1 MVKRKKMSGSKENT
15 TMKKM
20 MTNIKTLA
28 ALLIASATLAA
39 CSSDDNISSEQP
51 ANPTGKYIM
60 TVQASKGDAAATRGL
75 YYGTDGALN
84 VKWNEGEQVEVVQTS
99 GTTSKSL
106 GTLKAK
112 ASTDGI
118 TTLTGELVGLQTDAQ
133 LKFYLHGST
142 YDYTGQTGVLL
153 SDANSIEKKY
163 DYAFAATYDYTIDG
177 SNVTVPSGINLEA
190 QQSIVKFTLVDD
202 SDNPVNVTSLK
213 IDTKN
218 YIIEKID
225 NVDPTGNTQGSKSM
239 TITPTSGT
247 NVIYVAIR
255 NTEPNKDRPND
266 YTLTATTAD
275 GKEYTYKK
283 TDVTFKNGK
292 YYEVTVKMKMS
303 VTEWA
308 LGKILGA
315 DGNIYNTKADAEAV
329 ATGNAVAMIAYVGK
343 VPGYFD
349 NFLAISMHDCK
360 PDGTEGRE
368 VNASTWRTYIHQ
380 NSVGTYAANHP
391 IKIGDNTYNTASYF
405 PYVENSNPIVP
416 ITYDEVAD
424 NNMTAS
430 NTNSTTL
437 KGWRMPTI
445 TDWRYILYGLCGSP
459 VPTDPAGVAN
469 NYYLGTTN
477 PLDILNDSPGYGL
490 DLSNDV
496 TFYCTSS
503 GVSGQTEHVWYLR
516 FNTSKAPLVETGTDH
531 GAYCYLRPVFAY

>member
-1 MVKRKKMSGSKENT
+1 MISS
-15 TMKKM
+15 
-20 MTNIKTLA
+20 IKTLA
-28 ALLIASATLAA
+28 ALLMAGAALTA
-39 CSSDDNISSEQP
+39 CSSDDRIIEQP
-51 ANPTGKYIM
+51 VNPTEPQTYAM
-60 TVQASKGDAAATRGL
+60 TIQATKATGGATTRGL

-84 VKWNEGEQVEVVQTS
+84 VKWNEGEEVVVVQTV
-99 GTTSKSL
+99 GTTNTTL

-275 GKEYTYKK
+275 GIKYAYTKK
-283 TDVTFKNGK
+283 DVTFVNGK
-292 YYEVTVKMKMS
+292 YYEVKV
-303 VTEWA
+303 
-308 LGKILGA
+308 KILSHPLSKAVVGEIVGT
-315 DGNIYNTKADAEAV
+315 DGMAYPVTYKDRMPSGVSAV
-329 ATGNAVAMIAYVGK
+329 AVVAYKNG
-343 VPGYFD
+343 D
-349 NFLAISMHDCK
+349 NGLAIALED
-360 PDGTEGRE
+360 
-368 VNASTWRTYIHQ
+368 VN
-380 NSVGTYAANHP
+380 
-391 IKIGDNTYNTASYF
+391 DNTLSWDDTGLYNGIYTANELCGAWNESEKAVTGGSWLL
-405 PYVENSNPIVP
+405 PSKGDWENMFKATSG
-416 ITYDEVAD
+416 
-424 NNMTAS
+424 
-430 NTNSTTL
+430 STTNYTDL
-437 KGWRMPTI
+437 NAAI
-445 TDWRYILYGLCGSP
+445 TA
-459 VPTDPAGVAN
+459 AGGKALHDV
-469 NYYLGTTN
+469 YWTSTEE
-477 PLDILNDSPGYGL
+477 DPGYGINVYSVFL
-490 DLSNDV
+490 EVGGAKFVGVDSESLSYV
-496 TFYCTSS
+496 RACLSF
-503 GVSGQTEHVWYLR
+503 
-516 FNTSKAPLVETGTDH
+516 
-531 GAYCYLRPVFAY
+531 

>member
-1 MVKRKKMSGSKENT
+1 
-15 TMKKM
+15 MKKI

-28 ALLIASATLAA
+28 ALLMVGAALTA
-39 CSSDDNISSEQP
+39 CSSEDNFMNDQP
-51 ANPTGKYIM
+51 ANPTEPQVYTM
-60 TVQASKGDAAATRGL
+60 TIEATKGDAAATRGL
-75 YYGTDGALN
+75 SLDETKHKLTPT
-84 VKWNEGEQVEVVQTS
+84 WNEGEEVVVVQTV
-99 GTTSKSL
+99 GTTNTTL

-255 NTEPNKDRPND
+255 NTEPNKDKPND

-275 GKEYTYKK
+275 GIKYAYTKK
-283 TDVTFKNGK
+283 DVTFVNGK
-292 YYEVTVKMKMS
+292 YYEVKV
-303 VTEWA
+303 
-308 LGKILGA
+308 KILSHPLS
-315 DGNIYNTKADAEAV
+315 KAV
-329 ATGNAVAMIAYVGK
+329 VGE
-343 VPGYFD
+343 
-349 NFLAISMHDCK
+349 I
-360 PDGTEGRE
+360 
-368 VNASTWRTYIHQ
+368 
-380 NSVGTYAANHP
+380 VGTDGMAYP
-391 IKIGDNTYNTASYF
+391 TDYKD
-405 PYVENSNPIVP
+405 
-416 ITYDEVAD
+416 
-424 NNMTAS
+424 
-430 NTNSTTL
+430 
-437 KGWRMPTI
+437 RMP
-445 TDWRYILYGLCGSP
+445 
-459 VPTDPAGVAN
+459 
-469 NYYLGTTN
+469 
-477 PLDILNDSPGYGL
+477 
-490 DLSNDV
+490 
-496 TFYCTSS
+496 S
-503 GVSGQTEHVWYLR
+503 GVSAVAVVAYKNGDNGLAIALEDVNDNTLSWDDSGLYNGIYTANKLCGAWNESEKAVTGGSWLLPSKGDWENMFKATSGSTTNYTDLNTAITAAGGKALHDVYWTSTGEDGGYGENVYSVLLEVAGARFEGVDIESLR
-516 FNTSKAPLVETGTDH
+516 YVRACLSF
-531 GAYCYLRPVFAY
+531 